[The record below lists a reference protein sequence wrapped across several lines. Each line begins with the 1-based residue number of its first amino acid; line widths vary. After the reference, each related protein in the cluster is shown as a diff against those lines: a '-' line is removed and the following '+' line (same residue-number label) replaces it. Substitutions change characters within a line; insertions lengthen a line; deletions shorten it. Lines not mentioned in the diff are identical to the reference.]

1 MYPAFGWSAYWLLA
15 TMDISAH
22 AISLA
27 DRPQWAIWVTSVRMR
42 REDRSSISFYPL
54 ADLGGK
60 GWAISSRA
68 PYFGVADFA
77 ATHLQ
82 RSTCPR
88 SFDRAPERSKRCG
101 QACWRERSQARCDAA
116 VSSPPRSRASARGAP
131 RFSA

>member
-1 MYPAFGWSAYWLLA
+1 MRARSKALNARQLPNNVRPRSPDDACRGSQEVFFGSAVGGPASMYPAFGWSAYWLLA

-68 PYFGVADFA
+68 PYLGLADFA
-77 ATHLQ
+77 ATH
-82 RSTCPR
+82 
-88 SFDRAPERSKRCG
+88 
-101 QACWRERSQARCDAA
+101 
-116 VSSPPRSRASARGAP
+116 
-131 RFSA
+131 

>member
-1 MYPAFGWSAYWLLA
+1 MYMRQDMLAARFSHRDPNVWSGRVSQEVFFGSAVGGPASLYPAFGWSAYWLLA

-42 REDRSSISFYPL
+42 REDRSSISFDPL

-68 PYFGVADFA
+68 PYLGPADFA
-77 ATHLQ
+77 ATH
-82 RSTCPR
+82 
-88 SFDRAPERSKRCG
+88 
-101 QACWRERSQARCDAA
+101 
-116 VSSPPRSRASARGAP
+116 
-131 RFSA
+131 